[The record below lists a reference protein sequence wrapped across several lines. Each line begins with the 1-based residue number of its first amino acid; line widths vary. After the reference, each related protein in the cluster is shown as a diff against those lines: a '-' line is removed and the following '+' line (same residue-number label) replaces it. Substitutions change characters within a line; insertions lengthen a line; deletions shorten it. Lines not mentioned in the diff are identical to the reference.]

1 MGTATL
7 RRSARYTTAVGVL
20 LAAAMVTTTVQAA
33 PQAAPAPL
41 RERVAKALGDEKRLS
56 SGLRMWLAGPP
67 AARQPAR
74 QAAAMPVFGDNV
86 DANDPARDLAA
97 GQSETA
103 IAAQR
108 GSGGRRLVLAGWND
122 ISAFL
127 VADPTSRVGS
137 GTGVGLSGDGGAHF
151 RDLIGLPN
159 NNADQQW
166 SGDPVVVSLGDG
178 RHFAVSSLYYPSL
191 RACTGT
197 APAYG
202 TVAVTIATVNAAG
215 TSASFGPP
223 VAVTLPGNL
232 CASSSPDQPA
242 DLATLD
248 KDWMAYDRRSRTL
261 SVSYTRLFFPPPPVC
276 DPTGCTFPPGGHS
289 GNGQIE
295 IVRATVPANPATLSA
310 RSFGAPAVVWPE
322 EPNCAGGIP
331 SSPASRCGAL
341 NQGAYVAVAS
351 GGDTYVGWERN
362 IASNVGNGDP
372 YVYVHA
378 ARVPARSSAPVVGG
392 TAHPVVVSRGQPHG
406 TSAGGT
412 KSLDTTFIAGYSR
425 GQGQDFPRVAID
437 VPANRVLFEWNDASV
452 HPLGDIWLRAASL
465 NLGSL
470 ARTVRVNDDSGFALH
485 FLPAV
490 TVRPDGTIC
499 SSWYDRR
506 RSGPSST
513 VTDYY
518 AECRPAPG
526 TNATDVRITTGA
538 TDWNGT
544 SSAINPNFGDYTDT
558 ATDGTRTYFTW
569 SDGRVGVPQPF
580 VASR

>member
-1 MGTATL
+1 ML
-7 RRSARYTTAVGVL
+7 RSSARCGIAAAAL
-20 LAAAMVTTTVQAA
+20 LAAAAFTTTVQAA
-33 PQAAPAPL
+33 PQAPPAPV

-67 AARQPAR
+67 GARRPAR
-74 QAAAMPVFGDNV
+74 QTATPAFGDNV

-108 GSGGRRLVLAGWND
+108 GSGSRRLVLAGWND

-127 VADPTSRVGS
+127 VADPTSRVAS

-151 RDLIGLPN
+151 RDLVGLPN
-159 NNADQQW
+159 NNPDQQW

-178 RHFAVSSLYYPSL
+178 RHFAVASLYYPSI

-202 TVAVTIATVNAAG
+202 TVAVSIATVNAAG
-215 TSASFGPP
+215 TGASFSSPAV
-223 VAVTLPGNL
+223 VAVPGNL
-232 CASSSPDQPA
+232 CTANTPDQA
-242 DLATLD
+242 AGLSLLD
-248 KDWMAYDRRSRTL
+248 KDWMAYDTRSRTL
-261 SVSYTRLFFPPPPVC
+261 AVSYTRFFFPPPPVC
-276 DPTGCTFPPGGHS
+276 DPNGCTFPPGGHS
-289 GNGQIE
+289 GLGQIE
-295 IVRATVPANPATLSA
+295 IVRATVPADPATLTA
-310 RSFGAPAVVWPE
+310 ASFGGHAVVWTE
-322 EPNCAGGIP
+322 EPNCADGVV
-331 SSPASRCGAL
+331 SSPSRRCGAL

-362 IASNVGNGDP
+362 VDSNIFDGDP
-372 YVYVHA
+372 FVYIHA
-378 ARVPARSSAPVVGG
+378 ARVAHGGSAPATGGPAR
-392 TAHPVVVSRGQPHG
+392 PVVVSAGQAHG
-406 TSAGGT
+406 NRAGGT

-437 VPANRVLFEWNDASV
+437 ARAGKVLFEWNDASL
-452 HPLGDIWLRAASL
+452 HPLGDIWLRSAPMSL
-465 NLGSL
+465 GALDP
-470 ARTVRVNDDSGFALH
+470 TVRVNDDASFALH

-490 TVRPDGTIC
+490 SVRPDGTIC

-506 RSGPSST
+506 LGGASST

-518 AECRPAPG
+518 AECRTAPG
-526 TNATDVRITTGA
+526 RNGTDVRITTGS

-544 SSAINPNFGDYTDT
+544 SSAIDPNFGDYTDS
-558 ATDGTRTYFTW
+558 ATDGTRTYVTW

-580 VASR
+580 VAGR